1 MGYVTVEF
9 YKRTF
14 HGNSIPDDCLQH
26 RLDKASLDVD
36 AITRM
41 KIKRLGGFN
50 SLSAFEQEMVQF
62 AVCYQADYEHS
73 KASMDGLSSYSIGD
87 VSVNLDSSVVDYCRT
102 CIGYLQMTRLMD
114 RRL

>member
-1 MGYVTVEF
+1 MGYVTAEF
-9 YKRTF
+9 YKSTF
-14 HGNSIPDDCLQH
+14 HGNSIPDDCLQR
-26 RLDKASLDVD
+26 RLDKASMDVD

-41 KIKRLGGFN
+41 KIKRLGGFD
-50 SLSAFEQEMVQF
+50 SLTAFEQHQVQF

-87 VSVNLDSSVVDYCRT
+87 VSVNLDSSAADYCRD
-102 CIGYLQMTRLMD
+102 CISSLQMTRLID